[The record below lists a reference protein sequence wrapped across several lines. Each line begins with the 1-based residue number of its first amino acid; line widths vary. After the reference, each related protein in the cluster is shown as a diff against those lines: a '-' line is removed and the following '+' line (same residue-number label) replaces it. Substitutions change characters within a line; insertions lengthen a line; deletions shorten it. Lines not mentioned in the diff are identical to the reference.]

1 MSNEIIV
8 AALALIG
15 TLAGSYFSN
24 NKNTAVMD
32 EKIKDIKE
40 DIVTLSNRV
49 DKHNQL
55 SERMIIVEQ
64 KIKNLEDRQGGDLY
78 ETVQKCIKLLKPGGR
93 LCIITFHSL
102 EDRAVK
108 NAYVDAQGK
117 CTCPKDLPY
126 CVCGAKSEGKIVNK
140 KPIIAT
146 EEEQIENSRSKSAK
160 LRIFEKK
167 QRR

>member
-8 AALALIG
+8 AALALVG

-40 DIVTLSNRV
+40 DIITLSNRV

-64 KIKNLEDRQGGDLY
+64 KIKNLEDR
-78 ETVQKCIKLLKPGGR
+78 
-93 LCIITFHSL
+93 
-102 EDRAVK
+102 
-108 NAYVDAQGK
+108 
-117 CTCPKDLPY
+117 
-126 CVCGAKSEGKIVNK
+126 
-140 KPIIAT
+140 
-146 EEEQIENSRSKSAK
+146 
-160 LRIFEKK
+160 
-167 QRR
+167 

>member
-1 MSNEIIV
+1 METEIIV
-8 AALALIG
+8 AALALVG

-64 KIKNLEDRQGGDLY
+64 KIKNLEDR
-78 ETVQKCIKLLKPGGR
+78 
-93 LCIITFHSL
+93 
-102 EDRAVK
+102 
-108 NAYVDAQGK
+108 
-117 CTCPKDLPY
+117 
-126 CVCGAKSEGKIVNK
+126 
-140 KPIIAT
+140 
-146 EEEQIENSRSKSAK
+146 
-160 LRIFEKK
+160 
-167 QRR
+167 